1 MPYIYV
7 YEYMNMR
14 MRFQIYS
21 FQLYWTN
28 SIGPFVVPSEQ
39 IPKVQK
45 LTIGKHPH
53 ASSLHSYTIE
63 GILLCNIE
71 IAYLLPLSLTIS
83 SKICPYF
90 CHSHL
95 SVSQF
100 SRCAVM
106 IVKPFLASPAF
117 CLLRSVP
124 LCFSW
129 RYLSL
134 FIHGQMF
141 KGQKAFLQGNCFID
155 VRASVENSD
164 VINVGVG
171 GIVVTSQFEV
181 CFFLTR

>member
-1 MPYIYV
+1 M

-21 FQLYWTN
+21 FQLYGTN
-28 SIGPFVVPSEQ
+28 SIGPFVVASEQ

-53 ASSLHSYTIE
+53 ACSLHSYTIE

-90 CHSHL
+90 CHSHP

-106 IVKPFLASPAF
+106 IVKPQWKYHLLCEALPSFSSFLSSKKCATVLF
-117 CLLRSVP
+117 LETFKSVYTWTDVQRRK
-124 LCFSW
+124 SI
-129 RYLSL
+129 SL
-134 FIHGQMF
+134 
-141 KGQKAFLQGNCFID
+141 
-155 VRASVENSD
+155 E
-164 VINVGVG
+164 
-171 GIVVTSQFEV
+171 
-181 CFFLTR
+181 